1 MKTVHKYIHSR
12 LLVQLIIFAV
22 ISIIMLGIVGY
33 DISVRNISLALA
45 GVGILIGLCI
55 GFAAGRMFAIKWHED
70 TEKVIIG
77 MDKTSV
83 LIIVIYIAFRILGNQ
98 LFGQFLHG
106 SALTAFTYCTLGG
119 IMIGRFFS
127 MTRSIT
133 KILKKQNIL

>member
-1 MKTVHKYIHSR
+1 MKSVHKHIHSR
-12 LLVQLIIFAV
+12 LLVQLVIFAV
-22 ISIIMLGIVGY
+22 ISLIMLAIVGY
-33 DISVRNISLALA
+33 DVSVNNISVALA
-45 GVGILIGLCI
+45 ALGILIGLFI
-55 GFAAGRMFAIKWHED
+55 GFAAGRMFAIKWHEN

-77 MDKTSV
+77 MDKTSI
-83 LIIVIYIAFRILGNQ
+83 LIIVIYIGFRILGNQ

-133 KILKKQNIL
+133 HILKKQKIL